1 MTTSTN
7 WDAIVVGGGHN
18 GLVAAFYLGRA
29 GLNTL
34 VIEKNPVVGGAAVSE
49 EFHPGYRNSV
59 ASYVVSLLHPKVV
72 NDMQLG
78 NFGYRTIRLSNTFY
92 PRPGGRGLLLTGD
105 AAADEQAL
113 AEFDPK
119 GASQMA
125 AFYSVVREIGPVL
138 SSQWLK
144 EPPRLHGGGAADLVT
159 ALRMGGAF
167 KKLSS
172 ASRKR
177 LIQFLLGSARSLIER
192 YFSQPDLMAIMG
204 GSALSGNFASLLQPG
219 SAIPL
224 LHHAVGQLDGV
235 PGAWGITVGG
245 MGAVTQAMAS
255 AAQAQGVTI
264 RTASPV
270 ARIAVEAGRAVG
282 VELEGGEQL
291 HANVV
296 LANTDP
302 NRTFLKLVGAQHLP
316 AEFAADIGMWR
327 MESASF
333 RMNLALRGLP
343 EFVARPGAEMGPHH
357 QGFISFVDS
366 IDTIEASYRSARSG
380 QLPAT
385 PMIEALIPS
394 TLDDTLA
401 PTGHHVMSVLGKYY
415 PFELAGGRHWD
426 EAGEAAADGILDY
439 LRTHISNLDDILV
452 ARQILT
458 PLDFERRF
466 GMTRGDI
473 CHGRLEPDQLLSMRP
488 HPDAAQYATPL
499 KALYL
504 CGSGA
509 HPGGGVTGAPGCNAA
524 RRVMKDWAALKR
536 R

>member
-1 MTTSTN
+1 MNSTNN
-7 WDAIVVGGGHN
+7 WDAIVIGGGHN
-18 GLVAAFYLGRA
+18 GLVAAFYLGKA
-29 GLNTL
+29 GLKTL
-34 VIEKNPVVGGAAVSE
+34 VVEKNPVVGGAAVSE

-59 ASYVVSLLHPKVV
+59 ASYVVSLLQPEVV
-72 NDMQLG
+72 TDMQLG
-78 NFGYRTIRLSNTFY
+78 DFGYRTIRLSNTFY

-125 AFYSVVREIGPVL
+125 AFYAVVREIGPVL
-138 SSQWLK
+138 ASQWLK
-144 EPPRLHGGGAADLVT
+144 EPPRLHGGGAADLVS
-159 ALRMGGAF
+159 ALRLGGAF

-172 ASRKR
+172 ASRQR

-204 GSALSGNFASLLQPG
+204 GSALSGNFASLHQPG

-235 PGAWGITVGG
+235 PGAWGITIGG
-245 MGAVTQAMAS
+245 MGAVTQAMAKS
-255 AAQAQGVTI
+255 AEAQGVTI
-264 RTASPV
+264 RTDSPV
-270 ARIAVEAGRAVG
+270 GRVIVEDGRAVG
-282 VELEGGEQL
+282 VELADGEQVR
-291 HANVV
+291 ASVV

-302 NRTFLKLVGAQHLP
+302 NRTFLKLVGAEHLP
-316 AEFAADIGMWR
+316 EDFAADIGMWR

-333 RMNLALRGLP
+333 RMNLALNGLP
-343 EFVARPGAEMGPHH
+343 DFVARPGTIAGPHH
-357 QGFISFVDS
+357 KGFISFVAS
-366 IDTIEASYRSARSG
+366 IDTIEASYRSARAG
-380 QLPAT
+380 ELPET

-394 TLDDTLA
+394 TLDDSLA
-401 PTGHHVMSVLGKYY
+401 APGHHVMSVLGKYY

-426 EAGEAAADGILDY
+426 EAGEEAADRILTY
-439 LRTHISNLDDILV
+439 MRTHISNLDDILV

-488 HPDAAQYATPL
+488 HPDAAQYATPVE
-499 KALYL
+499 ALYL

-509 HPGGGVTGAPGCNAA
+509 HPGGGVTGAPGYNAA
-524 RRVMKDWAALKR
+524 RRVIRDWSRLRKG
-536 R
+536 

>member
-1 MTTSTN
+1 MSSSKK
-7 WDAIVVGGGHN
+7 WDAIVIGGGHN

-29 GLNTL
+29 GLRTL
-34 VIEKNPVVGGAAVSE
+34 VVEKNPVVGGAAVSE
-49 EFHPGYRNSV
+49 EFYSGYRNSV
-59 ASYVVSLLHPKVV
+59 ASYVVSLLRPEVV
-72 NDMQLG
+72 NDMQLA

-105 AAADEQAL
+105 AANDQQAL
-113 AEFDPK
+113 AEFDPQ

-138 SSQWLK
+138 AGQWLK
-144 EPPRLHGGGAADLVT
+144 EPPRLHGGGAPDLIA
-159 ALRMGGAF
+159 ALRLGGAF
-167 KKLSS
+167 KRLSGP
-172 ASRKR
+172 SRQR

-204 GSALSGNFASLLQPG
+204 GSALSGNFASLHQPG

-235 PGAWGITVGG
+235 PGAWGITIGG
-245 MGAVTQAMAS
+245 MGAVTQAMAKS
-255 AAQAQGVTI
+255 AEAQGVTI
-264 RTASPV
+264 QTGSPV
-270 ARIAVEAGRAVG
+270 AKILVEDGRAVG
-282 VELEGGEQL
+282 VELEPGEQVR
-291 HANVV
+291 AGVV

-302 NRTFLKLVGAQHLP
+302 NRTFLKLVGAEHLP
-316 AEFAADIGMWR
+316 KEFAADIGMWR

-333 RMNLALRGLP
+333 RMNLALSGLP
-343 EFVARPGAEMGPHH
+343 DFVARPGTDVGRHH

-366 IDTIEASYRSARSG
+366 IDTIEASYRSARAG
-380 QLPAT
+380 QLPKT

-394 TLDDTLA
+394 TLDDSLA
-401 PTGHHVMSVLGKYY
+401 PPGHHVMSVLGKYY

-426 EAGEAAADGILDY
+426 EAGEEAADRLLDY
-439 LRTHISNLDDILV
+439 MRGHIANLDQILV

-458 PLDFERRF
+458 PLDFQRRF

-488 HPDAAQYATPL
+488 HPDAAQYATPI

-509 HPGGGVTGAPGCNAA
+509 HPGGGVTGAPGHNAA
-524 RRVMKDWAALKR
+524 RRVINDWPVLRKS
-536 R
+536 